1 MVMTTQTIEERVTH
15 LETELARVVSLLPP
29 NSTAQPQP
37 SNLWWDKVFGV
48 FADCP
53 AFDEVEEFG
62 KTWRNNQPND
72 LE

>member
-1 MVMTTQTIEERVTH
+1 MMTAQTIEQRLAH

-29 NSTAQPQP
+29 NSPSQPQP
-37 SNLWWDKVFGV
+37 AQLWWDNVFGV
-48 FADCP
+48 FTDCP

-62 KTWRNNQPND
+62 KTWRNNQPDD